1 MEGESTSAVLSGFV
15 LGALAFQHLNTDSDT
30 EGFLLGEVKGEA
42 KNSITDSQMDDVEVI
57 YTIDRSFKNK
67 PLGHSP
73 LPHIVTGIPPNVS
86 KSILR
91 SLSNH
96 LLSNSIVLEQC

>member
-42 KNSITDSQMDDVEVI
+42 KNSITDSQMDDVEVV
-57 YTIDRSFKNK
+57 YTIGESFIF
-67 PLGHSP
+67 PIFESFVSP
-73 LPHIVTGIPPNVS
+73 VYD
-86 KSILR
+86 
-91 SLSNH
+91 SL
-96 LLSNSIVLEQC
+96 C